1 MPAFKERLWATLPH
15 IPIITIIWTS
25 YLLYRSILSNR
36 PFPDFSIFQ
45 TMELSALP
53 ITPILLTFCSLPIGL
68 RIMHLKRK
76 SQFVYDNAE
85 EVYQFNIWL
94 LKSYGVMFLAVLI
107 GLLMHISQLTLAS
120 GIVALAIS
128 TLCIVQA
135 IIAIGVSLRGN
146 VYHYWYP
153 WKKKF

>member
-1 MPAFKERLWATLPH
+1 MPVFKERLWATLPH

-36 PFPDFSIFQ
+36 PFPDFSVFQ
-45 TMELSALP
+45 TMELTALP

-68 RIMHLKRK
+68 RIMHLKRR
-76 SQFVYDNAE
+76 SQFVHDNAE
-85 EVYQFNIWL
+85 EVYQFNVWL
-94 LKSYGVMFLAVLI
+94 LKSYGIMFLAVLI
-107 GLLMHISQLTLAS
+107 GLLTHIPQLMLTAS
-120 GIVALAIS
+120 IVALAIS
-128 TLCIVQA
+128 ALSIMQS

-153 WKKKF
+153 WKKNF